1 MIAVMECPL
10 CHGAPA
16 GLFHERVD
24 KRYGARTY
32 FRCATCR
39 LIFLQPGQR
48 LAPADEKARY
58 DTHENKPDD
67 PGYLEFLRRLADPVL
82 ERVRPNS
89 EGLDYGSGPGPAMQ
103 VIFAEHG
110 HSVVNYDPFYA
121 HDPSVLEREYD
132 FVTCSET
139 VEHFYR
145 PDEEFQRMVRLLY
158 RTDAV
163 LGVMTEIL
171 LVEGDFADWWYHV
184 DPTHVCFYQRAT
196 LEWIASWLGLEIDF
210 PVRNVVIFSR

>member
-10 CHGAPA
+10 CHAVPA
-16 GLFHERVD
+16 GLFHERLD

-32 FRCATCR
+32 YRCATCR
-39 LIFLQPGQR
+39 LIFLLPGQR

-67 PGYLEFLRRLADPVL
+67 PGYLGFLRRLADPVL

-103 VIFAEHG
+103 AIFAEHG
-110 HSVVNYDPFYA
+110 HSVANYDPFYA
-121 HDPSVLEREYD
+121 PDPSVLEREYD

-139 VEHFYR
+139 IEHFYR
-145 PDEEFQRMVRLLY
+145 PDDEFQRMARLLY
-158 RTDAV
+158 RTEAV
-163 LGVMTEIL
+163 LGAMRRSSSSRMTS
-171 LVEGDFADWWYHV
+171 
-184 DPTHVCFYQRAT
+184 PTGGITSTRRTC
-196 LEWIASWLGLEIDF
+196 ASTSGL
-210 PVRNVVIFSR
+210 RSSGSRRGSGSKLISRSGMS